1 MTFNFFLSDQFI
13 RIINRMLV
21 VFLIAFLIT
30 QVLSLNDHYSQL
42 EKQFDELILQEGEQE
57 KQIVDLHEKILFLSE
72 QSISSLDTAGIGETR
87 KEIID
92 LKDQITEQTT
102 KLLDWSESQEGR
114 EEKIVSLV
122 KSASASVVSIM
133 VNDFSE
139 EEKGELLHEGTGFIV
154 SSKGLVLTNKH
165 LTSREEVEYSIV
177 DREGEV
183 YSAKVLARDPFQDL
197 AFLQIQED
205 NNLPVILLGD
215 SSDLASGQT
224 VVAIGNALGEF
235 ENTVSVGVI
244 SGLSRTVSASGGG
257 VSEILNDLIQT
268 DTAINRGNSGG
279 PLLNLSG
286 EVIGIN
292 VAMAERAENIG
303 FAIPINRAQRD
314 IKKLEE
320 KGEIVYPFLGIRYIS
335 ITSSIQEEENLPV
348 SYGALIRGNDQGS
361 AILEETTAVEMGL
374 KENDIILEANGQKI
388 DKNNPLYEIIQ
399 DSEAGDVIILRILR
413 QGEETNKEGI
423 LGEKRDA

>member
-1 MTFNFFLSDQFI
+1 MTFNFFLSDQHI
-13 RIINRMLV
+13 RIINRILV
-21 VFLIAFLIT
+21 VLLMAFLIT
-30 QVLSLNDHYSQL
+30 QVLFLNDHYFQL
-42 EKQFDELILQEGEQE
+42 EKQFEELTLQEEEQE
-57 KQIVDLHEKILFLSE
+57 KQIVDLNEKILFLSN
-72 QSISSLDTAGIGETR
+72 QSIASLDSFGIGETR

-92 LKDQITEQTT
+92 LRDQITEQTT

-122 KSASASVVSIM
+122 KSASPSVVSII

-139 EEKGELLHEGTGFIV
+139 EEKGELLHEGTGFMV
-154 SSKGLVLTNKH
+154 SSKGLILTNKH
-165 LTSREEVEYSIV
+165 LTSREEVEYSVV

-205 NNLPVILLGD
+205 SNLPVILLGD

-224 VVAIGNALGEF
+224 VIAIGNALGEF

-286 EVIGIN
+286 EVIGVN

-303 FAIPINRAQRD
+303 FAIPINRARQD

-320 KGEIVYPFLGIRYIS
+320 KGEIIYPFLGIQYLS
-335 ITSSIQEEENLPV
+335 ITSPIQEEENLPV
-348 SYGALIRGNDQGS
+348 NYGALIRRSNQGP
-361 AILEETTAVEMGL
+361 AILAGSTAAEMEL
-374 KENDIILEANGQKI
+374 KEDDIILEANGQKI
-388 DKNNPLYEIIQ
+388 DKDNLLYQIIQ
-399 DSEAGDVIILRILR
+399 DSEVGDVIVLKILR
-413 QGEETNKEGI
+413 QGEEINKEGV
-423 LGEKRDA
+423 LGEKKDS